1 MKKEKEVGKELQMLS
16 RQIKR
21 RMDQSVSEYQ
31 ITGKQVFILLYIY
44 DESKK
49 RDVYAKDIEVA
60 FDMRRASVTGI
71 LQLMEKNGIIQ
82 REGNAQDARLK
93 KLMLTT
99 KAKEAREKLKKEI
112 IQVEKVLTKG
122 ISDQELVIFFTI
134 MRKMSHNLCLK
145 EKKEEKQ

>member
-1 MKKEKEVGKELQMLS
+1 
-16 RQIKR
+16 
-21 RMDQSVSEYQ
+21 MDQSVSEYQ
-31 ITGKQVFILLYIY
+31 ITGKQVSILLYIY

-134 MRKMSHNLCLK
+134 MRKLSHNLCLK